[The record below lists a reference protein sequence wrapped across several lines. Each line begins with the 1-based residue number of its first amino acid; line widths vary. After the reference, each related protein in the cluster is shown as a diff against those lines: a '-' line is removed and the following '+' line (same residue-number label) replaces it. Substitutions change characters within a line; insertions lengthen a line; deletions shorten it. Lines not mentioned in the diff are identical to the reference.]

1 MIEVIIIIIGILL
14 LLAFIIIPGSGLILI
29 ALFRNRKSNKN
40 QAEEAKGIQEYYRGL
55 SSMEDRIDAI
65 ETILSDR

>member
-1 MIEVIIIIIGILL
+1 MVEVIIIIIGILL

-40 QAEEAKGIQEYYRGL
+40 QAEEAERIQEYYRGL

>member
-1 MIEVIIIIIGILL
+1 MIEVISIIIGIFL

-29 ALFRNRKSNKN
+29 ALFRGRRSNKN
-40 QAEEAKGIQEYYRGL
+40 QAEETKIMQQYYQGL

-65 ETILSDR
+65 ETILSD

>member
-1 MIEVIIIIIGILL
+1 MIELIIIIISIFLL
-14 LLAFIIIPGSGLILI
+14 LVFIIIPGSGLILI
-29 ALFRNRKSNKN
+29 ALFRGRRSNKN
-40 QAEEAKGIQEYYRGL
+40 QAAAERMQEYYRGL

>member
-1 MIEVIIIIIGILL
+1 MVEIIFIIISIFL
-14 LLAFIIIPGSGLILI
+14 LLALIIIPGSGLILI
-29 ALFRNRKSNKN
+29 ALFRGRKSNKN
-40 QAEEAKGIQEYYRGL
+40 QAAEAKRMQEYYRGL

>member
-1 MIEVIIIIIGILL
+1 MIEAIIIIISIFV
-14 LLAFIIIPGSGLILI
+14 LLAFIVIPGSGLILI
-29 ALFRNRKSNKN
+29 ALFRTGKSNKN
-40 QAEEAKGIQEYYRGL
+40 QAQEAKRMQEFYQGL

>member
-1 MIEVIIIIIGILL
+1 MIELIIIIISIFLL
-14 LLAFIIIPGSGLILI
+14 LVFIIIPGSSVILI
-29 ALFRNRKSNKN
+29 ALFRGRKANKH
-40 QAEEAKGIQEYYRGL
+40 QTEEAKRLQEYYQGL